1 MKTGDHSWK
10 GHVALLA
17 ANIIWGLNAPIGKE
31 ALAVVSASAVTAYRM
46 LGACLAFWL
55 LSFFLPHEHV
65 ARRDKVLLIFAALF
79 GIVFNQGMFIYGLS
93 LTSPVDAS
101 IITSMPPII
110 TMILSAIFL
119 REPITW
125 KKVVGTV
132 LGVSG
137 ALILIFGS
145 SAARSGAVGSGNIT
159 GDLLCLLAPSQF
171 LYIPDSV

>member
-55 LSFFLPHEHV
+55 LSLFLPHEHV
-65 ARRDKVLLIFAALF
+65 TRRDKVLLIFAALF

-93 LTSPVDAS
+93 LTSPVDGIDYYIDAS
-101 IITSMPPII
+101 YNHDDTFCHFP
-110 TMILSAIFL
+110 A
-119 REPITW
+119 
-125 KKVVGTV
+125 
-132 LGVSG
+132 G
-137 ALILIFGS
+137 AYNMEKSYRYSIRRIGGPYS
-145 SAARSGAVGSGNIT
+145 HIR
-159 GDLLCLLAPSQF
+159 Q
-171 LYIPDSV
+171 

>member
-1 MKTGDHSWK
+1 MKTSDFSWK

-31 ALAVVSASAVTAYRM
+31 ALAAVSATAVTAYRM
-46 LGACLAFWL
+46 LGACLAFWI
-55 LSFFLPHEHV
+55 LSLFLPHEHV
-65 ARRDKVLLIFAALF
+65 TRRDKVMLLFAALF

-119 REPITW
+119 REPITR
-125 KKVVGTV
+125 KKVIGTV

-137 ALILIFGS
+137 A
-145 SAARSGAVGSGNIT
+145 
-159 GDLLCLLAPSQF
+159 
-171 LYIPDSV
+171 

>member
-101 IITSMPPII
+101 IITSMPSYHHDDTFGDFPAR
-110 TMILSAIFL
+110 TYNV
-119 REPITW
+119 E
-125 KKVVGTV
+125 K
-132 LGVSG
+132 SG
-137 ALILIFGS
+137 WYGIRRIGS
-145 SAARSGAVGSGNIT
+145 SYSHIR
-159 GDLLCLLAPSQF
+159 Q
-171 LYIPDSV
+171 